1 MNADYEGDVKP
12 ENMEKLTHDETKYL
26 GGDEKTTHLVKGLDF
41 ALLNRVRESIK
52 HKERDEQDVQ
62 PTAVPQKAAEPTNIE
77 TAFQPTAKKS
87 SPPAVPHAGAAAS
100 SRSAPLARAVE
111 QLVARERASSSS
123 PLPTTT

>member
-1 MNADYEGDVKP
+1 MG
-12 ENMEKLTHDETKYL
+12 
-26 GGDEKTTHLVKGLDF
+26 
-41 ALLNRVRESIK
+41 
-52 HKERDEQDVQ
+52 DVQ

-111 QLVARERASSSS
+111 QLVAREQASSSQ
-123 PLPTTT
+123 LPTTSAVVRARNAARLESTSYVPWRRWRRRSRQRFAPRRPVDGKASMAVLYKVVWVS